1 MQNDNKIVKNPQ
13 PRQHLRLMITKLV
26 EKRDV
31 SDYNFYTSTLKPQL
45 KEFNPSL
52 YKILLNKETKTKTP
66 FGVQSR

>member
-1 MQNDNKIVKNPQ
+1 M
-13 PRQHLRLMITKLV
+13 RLMITKLV